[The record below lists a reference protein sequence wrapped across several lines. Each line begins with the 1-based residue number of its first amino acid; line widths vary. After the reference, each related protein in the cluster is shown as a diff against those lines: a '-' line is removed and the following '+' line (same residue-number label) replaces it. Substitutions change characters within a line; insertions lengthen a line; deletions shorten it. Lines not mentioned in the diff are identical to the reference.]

1 MTNEVLKELY
11 ELEVEIARLR
21 TAVSALSTVLWI
33 LVPLV
38 AAGTVACALGH

>member
-33 LVPLV
+33 LVSLV
-38 AAGTVACALGH
+38 AVAVACALWH